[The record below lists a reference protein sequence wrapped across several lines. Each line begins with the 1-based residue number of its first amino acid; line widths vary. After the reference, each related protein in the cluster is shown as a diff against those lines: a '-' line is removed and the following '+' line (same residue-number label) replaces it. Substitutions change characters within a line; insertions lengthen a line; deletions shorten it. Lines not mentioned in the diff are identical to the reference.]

1 MKRLPVYIIL
11 IITVSFVTGCG
22 LFGSRNSIGQTHF
35 PLTPGSTW
43 TYAVYD
49 STSPPNLDTLRVSIL
64 QTDTTS
70 GQIQSLWEF
79 KFMNHTDTITV
90 VSSGGTLHFAFPQG
104 FSVGPQGFLS
114 TIIKFPLEVGKK
126 WSDADSRYEVVSK
139 DTVSWSGGTFN
150 ESYQAI
156 QKFSVNWSR
165 GTSGGTITY
174 WIEPNIGIVKAH
186 FDEIFGTS
194 PTGPVYWYTSTWT
207 LMSYKID

>member
-43 TYAVYD
+43 TYVAYD
-49 STSPPNLDTLRVSIL
+49 STISTLKQDTIQVNIL
-64 QTDTTS
+64 QSDTTS

-79 KFMNHTDTITV
+79 KFTNHTDSITV
-90 VSSGGTLHFAFPQG
+90 VSSGGTLHFDFPQG
-104 FSVGPQGFLS
+104 LRVGPQGFVP
-114 TIIKFPLEVGKK
+114 TKIILPLQVGKK
-126 WSDADSRYEVVSK
+126 WTDDNSSSYSVVSK
-139 DTVSWSGGTFN
+139 DTVSWSGGAFN
-150 ESYQAI
+150 ESYQTV
-156 QKFSVNWSR
+156 QKIRTNS
-165 GTSGGTITY
+165 TSGIITY